1 MSFRTMKEV
10 EMKDLPKEAC
20 ISGFSPE
27 SSVIVKLIRQVFWL
41 GLSAEHLP
49 VSPWAGQWYAVST

>member
-10 EMKDLPKEAC
+10 EMKNLPENNPADRRFN

-27 SSVIVKLIRQVFWL
+27 SSVINN
-41 GLSAEHLP
+41 
-49 VSPWAGQWYAVST
+49 